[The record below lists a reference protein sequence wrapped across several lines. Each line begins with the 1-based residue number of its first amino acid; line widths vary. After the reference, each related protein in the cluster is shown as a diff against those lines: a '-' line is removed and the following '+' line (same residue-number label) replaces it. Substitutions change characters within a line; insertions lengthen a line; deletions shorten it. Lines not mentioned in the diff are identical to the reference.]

1 MQALINELLWA
12 DTEPSDTQ
20 RVTELSNTD
29 RNMSVF
35 SNNAVNYLR
44 FLLNLLSSPQL
55 LCCINET
62 FIMGLIDG
70 SRTSARDMETNYV
83 VLTACFSAM
92 HVYHHSVPTGGV
104 YCARGSNVDSTDSS
118 AAALRAERCYKIN
131 ATFRLEAGHR
141 RGWADLGWSWDVR
154 WVSLWLKE
162 TGSKQQQ

>member
-1 MQALINELLWA
+1 
-12 DTEPSDTQ
+12 
-20 RVTELSNTD
+20 
-29 RNMSVF
+29 
-35 SNNAVNYLR
+35 
-44 FLLNLLSSPQL
+44 
-55 LCCINET
+55 
-62 FIMGLIDG
+62 MGLIDG

-141 RGWADLGWSWDVR
+141 RGWAEAEMSAGCR
-154 WVSLWLKE
+154 C
-162 TGSKQQQ
+162 GSKKREVNRAAVMASDSGLPAVSSQNLGITIAIISSFINGSTFVLQKKGILRSRHRGKAQKQ